1 MKEIAAAHGIHRVT
15 VSQVLER
22 TGTAKWPHSVT
33 PSQVDT
39 AARLY
44 EEGLSLANI
53 GSQLGF
59 TATTIRGVLL
69 RRGVATRDSH
79 GRYCPEACTKI
90 RRDAGER

>member
-1 MKEIAAAHGIHRVT
+1 MKGIAAAHGIHRVT

-22 TGTAKWPHSVT
+22 TGTTKRPHSMN

-44 EEGLSLANI
+44 EERLSLASI
-53 GSQLGF
+53 GTRLGF
-59 TATTIRGVLL
+59 NATTIRAVLL

-79 GRYCPEACTKI
+79 GRAQ
-90 RRDAGER
+90 